1 MKISIDVFNYYIYN
15 NNYYWDYTNILTGVT
30 KEEIKKMPK
39 NEEIE
44 NKNNILNVKNISQKI
59 IHSDTNES
67 VTKTKKSEK
76 NVDENLV
83 IEKIKNFL
91 TKIIAMQEEEIE
103 KEKKNKVKSK
113 SVDKKAKKEYMIEY
127 YDLPYR
133 YNETIV
139 KILAQTPKKLFV
151 YWDISDNDRKRYVET
166 FGDKFFEMTYPVL
179 LVYNEDKKYVKEVA
193 INDFANSWY
202 IDIDDPKNKYTIQLG
217 RKFINAVENLD
228 NEKLIENNIELQTDY
243 LPLANSNVLEVPN
256 DHVLLEFLPNF
267 VTFRNV
273 KTNEEYTKDLRTFK
287 NVYGKNY
294 NVEEFYQNQYSD
306 EIADGMFDMKNPSS
320 KISSSTFK

>member
-59 IHSDTNES
+59 IHSDTNKS

-113 SVDKKAKKEYMIEY
+113 SGDKKAKKEYMMEY